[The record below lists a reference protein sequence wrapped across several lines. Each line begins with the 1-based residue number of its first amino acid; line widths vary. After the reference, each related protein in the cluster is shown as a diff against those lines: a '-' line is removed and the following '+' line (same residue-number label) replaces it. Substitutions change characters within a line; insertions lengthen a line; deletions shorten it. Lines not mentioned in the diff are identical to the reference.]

1 MIQQTFV
8 WCGYVEMQV
17 EMGIGCGLTHTGGC
31 SEKISEEVENK
42 IT

>member
-8 WCGYVEMQV
+8 PCLYVEMQV
-17 EMGIGCGLTHTGGC
+17 EMGIGCGLIHTGGC
-31 SEKISEEVENK
+31 SEKISEEVENE